1 MFVFFHS
8 FAFPRIHSRAGVSRE
23 RRRPKRFIA
32 KCEFHCVALW
42 MRTSHVQ
49 FNVVFF
55 LSHWSSSSFTSQ
67 FNQNILMTNHYG
79 WRKQKKKNCNIVA
92 SLEVCATVN
101 EEIKLHGKIT
111 MINEMDNVCVIR
123 VVGAAGRAHAR
134 FFPSSSHIVFAF
146 CIFRIIVTYI

>member
-1 MFVFFHS
+1 
-8 FAFPRIHSRAGVSRE
+8 
-23 RRRPKRFIA
+23 
-32 KCEFHCVALW
+32 
-42 MRTSHVQ
+42 
-49 FNVVFF
+49 
-55 LSHWSSSSFTSQ
+55 
-67 FNQNILMTNHYG
+67 MTNHYG